1 MEEERMFSATG
12 MNYIK
17 NFLRNRLA
25 EQHLNVPAV
34 PLHLCF
40 PYAGAAAL
48 LRGAASKRAWLA
60 GG

>member
-1 MEEERMFSATG
+1 MFSATG

>member
-1 MEEERMFSATG
+1 MEEERIFSA

-34 PLHLCF
+34 PLH
-40 PYAGAAAL
+40 PV
-48 LRGAASKRAWLA
+48 
-60 GG
+60 